1 MAKKAL
7 EGNYKVTRDKIAKK
21 FKICESQNK
30 CNYSNLLVEIKNDR
44 IDEQVISFI
53 SCALNEVCKKMDK
66 QKTHEFSWSIWQ
78 TVSVV
83 SQRIA
88 RQSLLCS
95 IRDRFSQEIS
105 FLAMYMCSI
114 WPHIGLLFSLWIHP
128 KSECGIWIY
137 TINITICHIQIW
149 VVSTKRPVK

>member
-1 MAKKAL
+1 MFLNYFKDSLAIEEISNDMGSNEMAKKAL

-66 QKTHEFSWSIWQ
+66 QKTHEFS
-78 TVSVV
+78 
-83 SQRIA
+83 
-88 RQSLLCS
+88 
-95 IRDRFSQEIS
+95 
-105 FLAMYMCSI
+105 
-114 WPHIGLLFSLWIHP
+114 
-128 KSECGIWIY
+128 
-137 TINITICHIQIW
+137 
-149 VVSTKRPVK
+149 